1 MRPSLASSGQNH
13 YLKMVA
19 EFNDPQIGLIIGNQC
34 GRTAR
39 YYLSAYQDLRTEYYA
54 LLEEE
59 GRGKASVAALEQ
71 V

>member
-1 MRPSLASSGQNH
+1 
-13 YLKMVA
+13 MVA

-39 YYLSAYQDLRTEYYA
+39 YYLSAYQDLRAEYYT

>member
-1 MRPSLASSGQNH
+1 
-13 YLKMVA
+13 MVA

-39 YYLSAYQDLRTEYYA
+39 YYLSAYQDLRAEYFT

-59 GRGKASVAALEQ
+59 GGGKASVAALEQ